1 MPKEIT
7 IIGAGRMGLAIAQV
21 MATAGC
27 SVNLVSR
34 NASTLYKS
42 MEEIESNLKFLWN
55 LERLDTPVKTI
66 IGRITPEKG
75 ISEHIFDCEFL
86 FEAIPEDPELKKKLF
101 SELNPHLKEKTIIAS
116 TTSTINLSTF
126 KGIFAKPDRF
136 LITHWLNPAFIMPLV
151 EIAVGEETSKD
162 TAEQMK
168 AFLKE
173 IGKIP
178 VVLKDSPGF
187 ILARFQTG
195 IYNEAARI
203 LEEGIASAEDIDTVS
218 KIGLGF
224 RLMGFGALEF
234 VDLGGLD
241 ILYYTGQFLYSVLR
255 KDQFKT
261 PDLVMEKMKK
271 NEIGPRT
278 GKGIYDFSETD
289 TRKLFE
295 SRYHGFLE
303 LLDFINTSKTLSFEG
318 GIKIRDRDT
327 NHEI

>member
-1 MPKEIT
+1 MSEEIT
-7 IIGAGRMGLAIAQV
+7 IIGAGRMGLGIAQV

-34 NASTLYKS
+34 QMSTLCKA
-42 MEEIESNLKFLWN
+42 MEEIESNLIFLRN
-55 LERLDTPVKTI
+55 LGRLDTPVDTI
-66 IGRITPEKG
+66 LGRIALEKG
-75 ISEHIFDCEFL
+75 ISEHIFDCDFL
-86 FEAIPEDPELKKKLF
+86 FEAIPEDPDLKKILF
-101 SELNPHLKEKTIIAS
+101 SELNPHLKERTIIAS

-126 KGIFAKPDRF
+126 KGIFEKPDRF

-162 TAEQMK
+162 TAERMK

-195 IYNEAARI
+195 IYNEAVRM
-203 LEEGIASAEDIDTVS
+203 LEEGIASAEDIDTVT

-241 ILYYTGQFLYSVLR
+241 ILYYTGQFLHSVLQ

-289 TRKLFE
+289 TRSLFE
-295 SRYHGFLE
+295 NRYRGFLE
-303 LLDFINTSKTLSFEG
+303 LLDFIKSSGTLSFEG
-318 GIKIRDRDT
+318 GIMIRDKEKS
-327 NHEI
+327 HET